1 MKILMVSMASLHF
14 FKWAEQLENAGH
26 EVYWFDVIDSKQ
38 KVSKIS
44 WINQIVDW
52 RLRWNYPGRYF
63 MKNKFPRLYDFVQ
76 KFNERNTAII
86 FEHKLLEI
94 EPDVVHSFEMQ
105 ISCLPILSVMEKY
118 NSVNWVFSSWGSDMF
133 FTQQLQ
139 ISDFLR
145 NRTLKRI
152 NYLITDCFRDFEIAK
167 KNGFTNQFLGVF
179 PGNGGIYFED
189 RIMLPVSLRKIILI
203 KGYNNCIGKGINII
217 KALTKE
223 LLVLMKNHEII
234 VFGADHEIQDYINN
248 QDRFK
253 EANIRINLRS
263 DFIENNALLKM
274 MGESYIYI
282 GNSMSDGLPNSM
294 IEAMGMGAFP
304 IQSNPGNVTEELIID
319 GYNGLLIQ
327 DALNYKD
334 IERLIKKA
342 LLDPAMIEKAFEHNT
357 KVIKER
363 YDRDKNKIEIIK
375 LYESISKI

>member
-1 MKILMVSMASLHF
+1 
-14 FKWAEQLENAGH
+14 
-26 EVYWFDVIDSKQ
+26 
-38 KVSKIS
+38 
-44 WINQIVDW
+44 
-52 RLRWNYPGRYF
+52 
-63 MKNKFPRLYDFVQ
+63 
-76 KFNERNTAII
+76 
-86 FEHKLLEI
+86 
-94 EPDVVHSFEMQ
+94 
-105 ISCLPILSVMEKY
+105 MEKY
-118 NSVNWVFSSWGSDMF
+118 NAINWVFSSWGSDMF
-133 FTQQLQ
+133 FTQHLQ

-152 NYLITDCFRDFEIAK
+152 DYLITDCFRDFEIAK
-167 KNGFTNQFLGVF
+167 RNGFTNQFLGVF
-179 PGNGGIYFED
+179 PGNGGIHFED
-189 RIMLPVSLRKIILI
+189 RMILPVSLRKIILI
-203 KGYNNCIGKGINII
+203 KGYNNDIGKGINII

-223 LLVLMKNHEII
+223 LLVLMRNQEII
-234 VFGADHEIQDYINN
+234 VFGADQEIQDYINN

-253 EANIRINLRS
+253 EVDIKINLRS
-263 DFIENNALLKM
+263 DFIENNTLLKM

-334 IERLIKKA
+334 IEGLIKKA

>member
-52 RLRWNYPGRYF
+52 KLRWDFPGRYF

-76 KFNERNTAII
+76 QLNERNTARI

-118 NSVNWVFSSWGSDMF
+118 NSVNWIFSSWGSDMF
-133 FTQQLQ
+133 FTQHLK
-139 ISDFLR
+139 ISDSLK

-152 NYLITDCFRDFEIAK
+152 DYLITDCFRDCKIAK
-167 KNGFTNQFLGVF
+167 KNGFTNQFFGVF
-179 PGNGGIYFED
+179 PGNGGIHFED
-189 RIMLPVSLRKIILI
+189 RMILPVSLRKIILI
-203 KGYNNCIGKGINII
+203 KGYNNDIGKGINII

-223 LLVLMKNHEII
+223 LLVLMKNQEII
-234 VFGADHEIQDYINN
+234 VFGADQEIQDYINS

-253 EANIRINLRS
+253 EVDIKINLRS
-263 DFIENNALLKM
+263 DFIENSALLKM

-334 IERLIKKA
+334 IEGLIKKA

-357 KVIKER
+357 KVIKEQ

>member
-1 MKILMVSMASLHF
+1 MKILMVSMSSLHF

-38 KVSKIS
+38 KVAKIS

-63 MKNKFPRLYDFVQ
+63 IKNKFPKFYDFIQ
-76 KFNERNTAII
+76 QFNERNTARI

-94 EPDVVHSFEMQ
+94 KPDVVHSFEMQ

-118 NSVNWVFSSWGSDMF
+118 NAVNWVFSSWGSDMF
-133 FTQQLQ
+133 FTQHLQ
-139 ISDFLR
+139 ISDLLR

-152 NYLITDCFRDFEIAK
+152 DYLITDCFRDFKIAK

-179 PGNGGIYFED
+179 PGNGGIHFED
-189 RIMLPVSLRKIILI
+189 KMMLPVSLRKIILI
-203 KGYNNCIGKGINII
+203 KGYNNDIGKGINCI

-223 LLVLMKNHEII
+223 LLVLIKNYEII
-234 VFGADHEIQDYINN
+234 VFGADQEIQDYINN

-253 EANIRINLRS
+253 EVHIKVNLRS
-263 DFIENNALLKM
+263 DFIENSMLLKM

-282 GNSMSDGLPNSM
+282 GNSISDGLPNSM

-327 DALNYKD
+327 DALNYMA
-334 IERLIKKA
+334 IEGLIKKA
-342 LLDPAMIEKAFEHNT
+342 LLDPVMIEKAFEHNT

>member
-1 MKILMVSMASLHF
+1 MVSMASLHF

-38 KVSKIS
+38 KVSKIT

-52 RLRWNYPGRYF
+52 RLRWDYPGRYF
-63 MKNKFPRLYDFVQ
+63 MKKKFPRLYDFVQ
-76 KFNERNTAII
+76 QFNERNTARI

-94 EPDVVHSFEMQ
+94 APDVVHSFEMQ

-118 NSVNWVFSSWGSDMF
+118 NAINWVFSSWGSDMF
-133 FTQQLQ
+133 FTQHLQ

-152 NYLITDCFRDFEIAK
+152 DYLITDCFRDFKIAK
-167 KNGFTNQFLGVF
+167 KNGFKNQFLGVF
-179 PGNGGIYFED
+179 PGNGGIHFED
-189 RIMLPVSLRKIILI
+189 RMILPVSLRKIILI
-203 KGYNNCIGKGINII
+203 KGYNNDIGKGINII

-223 LLVLMKNHEII
+223 LLVLMKNKEII
-234 VFGADHEIQDYINN
+234 VFGADQEIQDYINN

-253 EANIRINLRS
+253 EVDIKINLRS
-263 DFIENNALLKM
+263 DFIENNTLLKM

-334 IERLIKKA
+334 IEGLIKKA